1 MHLAAVLETLYRLE
15 WEPGTQEAEVLELSQ
30 ASWAGG
36 AEPEQG
42 ETGSRVEPWRSEAGP
57 AQGVAIDTAPP
68 EGISEPGNPA
78 IRLPPHVSLT
88 C

>member
-1 MHLAAVLETLYRLE
+1 MAAVLETLYRLE

-42 ETGSRVEPWRSEAGP
+42 ETGSRVEPWRCEAGP
-57 AQGVAIDTAPP
+57 AQRVAIDMLLLRA
-68 EGISEPGNPA
+68 S
-78 IRLPPHVSLT
+78 VSLVT
-88 C
+88 QPSVCLLTSL